1 MPRLISSSEGKESCN
16 FVSLCGF
23 LYVITCE
30 SLKYLDLLVLM
41 IFKNDGE
48 IIKIQGA

>member
-1 MPRLISSSEGKESCN
+1 MQFCQSVWI
-16 FVSLCGF
+16 F
-23 LYVITCE
+23 VITCK